1 MPAGAAEHA
10 LQRHCRGRF
19 LLTPLRIGSVPYLNA
34 RPLVEGLG
42 RDPSVVFQEKVP
54 SELAKLLQ
62 RGELDVALVSS
73 IEAFRVGRHLIVPGH
88 CIASRGTVMSVRLVG
103 KRDPRQAGSVAL
115 DGASLTAAALTRVAY
130 GSFWNRTDVTF
141 RTAGVA
147 PDPDRTDCDAT
158 LLIGD
163 TALKRPPEQAREID
177 LGKVW
182 TDETG
187 LPFVWAV
194 WLRRPET
201 PEKLVRQT
209 LDHARRL
216 GEARLT
222 AYAREAAP
230 RLGISFA
237 LAHAYLNEA
246 MRYGLG
252 PEEEAALDQFER
264 STSPLRSLR

>member
-1 MPAGAAEHA
+1 M
-10 LQRHCRGRF
+10 
-19 LLTPLRIGSVPYLNA
+19 PYLNA

-42 RDPSVVFQEKVP
+42 EDPSVAYQERVP
-54 SELAKLLQ
+54 SELAKLLE
-62 RGELDVALVSS
+62 RGELDAALVSS
-73 IEAFRVGRHLIVPGH
+73 VEAFRVGRHLIVPGH
-88 CIASRGTVMSVRLVG
+88 CIASRGTVMSVKLVG

-115 DGASLTAAALTRVAY
+115 DGASLTAAALTRVVY
-130 GSFWNRTDVTF
+130 GSIWGRSDVNF

-147 PDPDRTDCDAT
+147 PDPDQTECDAT

-163 TALKRPPEQAREID
+163 TALSRPPNQWEID

-194 WLRRPET
+194 WLRGPDTSED
-201 PEKLVRQT
+201 LLRQT
-209 LDHARRL
+209 FDRARRL
-216 GEARLT
+216 GEARLA

-230 RLGISFA
+230 RLGITETLA
-237 LAHAYLNEA
+237 LAYLTEA
-246 MRYGLG
+246 MWYRLG
-252 PEEEAALDQFER
+252 PEEEAALDRFER